1 MVKKLFKLVL
11 PVFLSVLFGGI
22 CGKLVFSNYD
32 VNINKN
38 LSGKKV
44 YLVQNGAYSNYDNM
58 VSNTLVN
65 NYIYYQDDDG
75 MFKSII
81 GITVDKKNVD
91 KIKKIYDG
99 DVIIS
104 EYYSNDKELNDKL
117 NKYDE
122 LLSEVE
128 EVNDIKEI
136 VFKMLELYKD
146 NESVLIQVIS

>member
-22 CGKLVFSNYD
+22 CGKLIFSNYD